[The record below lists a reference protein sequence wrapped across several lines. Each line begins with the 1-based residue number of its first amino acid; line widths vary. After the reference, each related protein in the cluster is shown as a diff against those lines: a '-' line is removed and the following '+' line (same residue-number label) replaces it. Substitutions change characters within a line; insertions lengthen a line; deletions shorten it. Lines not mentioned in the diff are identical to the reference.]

1 MLSEV
6 IVPSD
11 TRLWTPHIFF
21 ASLTLFIFDLPVP
34 ASRVLTPKA
43 DFHRIA
49 AFWYKD
55 KKQRGYLVNDHYYTA
70 FGSKSQLGLLVIGG
84 KRNPWSNE
92 NLPSNTLTY
101 IHMYSYYVWGRNSWV
116 ACKWS
121 KKEKVHFL
129 TFFYHNFS
137 SHCSC
142 CNVEIFFFGW
152 KLIRM

>member
-1 MLSEV
+1 MSCTVLSIQYLDKKKV
-6 IVPSD
+6 AFRSNCAIWHKALNTTYFFLLLSLFSFLIFLYRPAPSLHQ
-11 TRLWTPHIFF
+11 TQIFT
-21 ASLTLFIFDLPVP
+21 ALRP
-34 ASRVLTPKA
+34 
-43 DFHRIA
+43 
-49 AFWYKD
+49 FWYKD

-121 KKEKVHFL
+121 KKRKGSFL
-129 TFFYHNFS
+129 NLLLSQFF
-137 SHCSC
+137 
-142 CNVEIFFFGW
+142 VT
-152 KLIRM
+152 L

>member
-34 ASRVLTPKA
+34 ASPVLTPNA
-43 DFHRIA
+43 YFHRIA

-84 KRNPWSNE
+84 KRNPWSNK

-121 KKEKVHFL
+121 KKRKGS
-129 TFFYHNFS
+129 FFNLLLS
-137 SHCSC
+137 Q
-142 CNVEIFFFGW
+142 FFVT
-152 KLIRM
+152 L